1 MATTLPAH
9 LIQWTTAS
17 PLWTGDSPND
27 PTEQTRM
34 QRPALLTFKSDQFV
48 RELTALLQ
56 VKKPD
61 LTSYLARPETFHEL
75 LPGEA
80 PTTPTTLKLYQPAHG
95 RHHLVVA
102 SLVCRLPGLPDRLV
116 DRRKDE
122 KVGFVLRRLAGDG
135 SEMAWIP
142 GAPGTGVWQ
151 KLSSAAAELVAD
163 GEELN
168 GLFPMTFGVNGS
180 RRRILV
186 GNIPVASKETFD
198 AAGIGALRASP
209 ADDVNA
215 DSPNTPRDTRMDVAD
230 NRIIA
235 VLDRLHAPIAGGESN
250 DQRDARIEQEK
261 NASRFLLLDLW
272 DFLKTWIPSILN
284 TLGTRPQNG
293 DRTQSLWDRLHD
305 SNVDNKPGAK
315 NWLQSLA
322 LLTPAEIAILIG
334 DKPEN
339 SQIQFNARDGSLGG
353 IVSTATLRQAI
364 VTALDPAK
372 IPTTFSF
379 PDEGTLQVGKLAPI
393 AAVAANATSPFG
405 AGYRIRCVYQRPNC
419 GPIHPPIVSKPSET
433 FELAPFFDPDAP
445 ARPIRITLPVDTSIA
460 GLRKFK
466 KNVGFVFSNQLRN
479 QMSKIGPLKDV
490 MDGKLDGGGS
500 WGLGEI
506 CMFSIPIITICAMI
520 VLMIF
525 ISLLNIIF
533 WWIPLLRIC
542 IPIPVKK

>member
-1 MATTLPAH
+1 MTAPFPAH

-17 PLWTGDSPND
+17 PLWTADSPND
-27 PTEQTRM
+27 PAEQDRM
-34 QRPALLTFKSDQFV
+34 RRPALLTFKSDQFIA
-48 RELTALLQ
+48 ELTALLQ
-56 VKKPD
+56 AKKPD

-80 PTTPTTLKLYQPAHG
+80 PVTPTTLKLFQPAHG

-102 SLVCRLPGLPDRLV
+102 SLVCRLPGLPDRQV

-135 SEMAWIP
+135 AEMAWIP

-151 KLSSAAAELVAD
+151 KLGSDEAERLAD

-168 GLFPMTFGVNGS
+168 SLFPMAFGANGS

-186 GNIPVASKETFD
+186 GNVPVASKETFD
-198 AAGIGALRASP
+198 AAGVAKVSAAP

-215 DSPNTPRDTRMDVAD
+215 ASPTPRDTRMDTAD
-230 NRIIA
+230 NRILA
-235 VLDRLHAPIAGGESN
+235 VFERLHATIVGGETAGQQS
-250 DQRDARIEQEK
+250 ARVEQEK

-272 DFLKTWIPSILN
+272 DFLKTWIPSILDSLA
-284 TLGTRPQNG
+284 TQPPIG
-293 DRTQSLWDRLHD
+293 DRTRALWDLLNRK
-305 SNVDNKPGAK
+305 VENKPGAK
-315 NWLQSLA
+315 TWLQCLG

-339 SQIQFNARDGSLGG
+339 SQFQFNARDGDLGG
-353 IVSTATLRQAI
+353 LVSIATLRTALAG
-364 VTALDPAK
+364 ALDPAK
-372 IPTTFSF
+372 IPTSFSL
-379 PDEGTLQVGKLAPI
+379 PDDGALQVGKLAPL
-393 AAVAANATSPFG
+393 AAVSANDTPPLG
-405 AGYRIRCVYQRPNC
+405 AGYRIRCVYQRPHC

-479 QMSKIGPLKDV
+479 QMSKVGALKDV
-490 MDGKLDGGGS
+490 MDGKLDAGGS
-500 WGLGEI
+500 WALGEI
-506 CMFSIPIITICAMI
+506 CMMSIPIITICAMI